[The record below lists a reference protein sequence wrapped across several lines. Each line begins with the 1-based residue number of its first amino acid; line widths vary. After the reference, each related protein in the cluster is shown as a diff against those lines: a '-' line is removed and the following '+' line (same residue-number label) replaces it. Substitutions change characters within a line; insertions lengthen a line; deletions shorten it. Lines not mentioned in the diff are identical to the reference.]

1 MEKQKRKRKADAEL
15 PRERVKENLMA
26 VSCTIDVQE
35 KDLKR
40 LLKKPHKSAIWMS
53 QKMAE
58 KSKEVTWSKLS
69 LEEKKEFDEAQ
80 AIELSNVL
88 TSAAVRALTTSELKD
103 LDYARVMRMRWVL
116 TRKSSGTAKARLVVL
131 GFQQPNLTTVQTAAP
146 TLSRTGRYALLA
158 AASNRGFKLESGD
171 VTSAFLQTVESLE
184 DEELFVWAPSE
195 LAALFGAESGDE
207 TVLKLTKA
215 FYGLVHAP
223 RKWHESV
230 VEALLLSG

>member
-1 MEKQKRKRKADAEL
+1 
-15 PRERVKENLMA
+15 MA

-35 KDLKR
+35 MDLKR

-158 AASNRGFKLESGD
+158 AASNRGFKLASGD

-184 DEELFVWAPSE
+184 DEELF
-195 LAALFGAESGDE
+195 FG
-207 TVLKLTKA
+207 
-215 FYGLVHAP
+215 
-223 RKWHESV
+223 
-230 VEALLLSG
+230 LLRS